1 MLINNNQTV
10 TGNAG
15 QYQPQAPSGRP
26 AAGDMNQLFAAMVES
41 MKRAKDMRQL
51 EEEDETLRILYEALD
66 RQMGE
71 DNGKSTA
78 QQLQEIL
85 DKLAPKAAG

>member
-1 MLINNNQTV
+1 MQITDKTV
-10 TGNAG
+10 TGNTG
-15 QYQPQAPSGRP
+15 LYQPQAPAGRS
-26 AAGDMNQLFAAMVES
+26 AAASMNQLFAAMVEN

-51 EEEDETLRILYEALD
+51 EEEDETLRILYETLD
-66 RQMGE
+66 RQMGK

-85 DKLAPKAAG
+85 DKLAPKVAG

>member
-1 MLINNNQTV
+1 MQINNQTV
-10 TGNAG
+10 TENMG
-15 QYQPQAPSGRP
+15 QYQPQAPASRS
-26 AAGDMNQLFAAMVES
+26 AAGMNQLFAAMVEN

-51 EEEDETLRILYEALD
+51 MEEDETLRILYETLD
-66 RQMGE
+66 KQMGE

>member
-1 MLINNNQTV
+1 MQIDNQTI
-10 TGNAG
+10 TGNLS
-15 QYQPQAPSGRP
+15 QYQPQAPAGGP
-26 AAGDMNQLFAAMVES
+26 ASAGMNQLFMAMVES

-51 EEEDETLRILYEALD
+51 EEEDETLRILYETLD
-66 RQMGE
+66 RQMDK

-78 QQLQEIL
+78 EQLQEIL

>member
-1 MLINNNQTV
+1 MQINNQTI
-10 TGNAG
+10 TENMG
-15 QYQPQAPSGRP
+15 QYQPQAPAVRS
-26 AAGDMNQLFAAMVES
+26 AAGMNQLFAAMVEN

-51 EEEDETLRILYEALD
+51 MEEDETLRILYETLD
-66 RQMGE
+66 KQMGE

>member
-1 MLINNNQTV
+1 MQINNQTV
-10 TGNAG
+10 TENMG
-15 QYQPQAPSGRP
+15 QYQPQAPAGRS
-26 AAGDMNQLFAAMVES
+26 AAGMNQLFAAMVEN

-51 EEEDETLRILYEALD
+51 MEEDETLRILYETLD
-66 RQMGE
+66 KQMGE

>member
-1 MLINNNQTV
+1 MQIDNKTI
-10 TGNAG
+10 TGNVN
-15 QYQPQAPSGRP
+15 QSQPQAPAGRP
-26 AAGDMNQLFAAMVES
+26 ASASMNQLFMAMVES

-51 EEEDETLRILYEALD
+51 KEEDETLRILYETLD
-66 RQMGE
+66 RQMGK

-85 DKLAPKAAG
+85 DKLAPKTAG

>member
-1 MLINNNQTV
+1 MQITNKTV
-10 TGNAG
+10 MGNME
-15 QYQPQAPSGRP
+15 QHQPQAPAGRS
-26 AAGDMNQLFAAMVES
+26 AEGMNQLFMAMVEN

-51 EEEDETLRILYEALD
+51 MEEDETLRILYETLD
-66 RQMGE
+66 KQMGE

>member
-1 MLINNNQTV
+1 
-10 TGNAG
+10 
-15 QYQPQAPSGRP
+15 
-26 AAGDMNQLFAAMVES
+26 

-51 EEEDETLRILYEALD
+51 MEEDETLRILYETLD
-66 RQMGE
+66 KQMGE

>member
-1 MLINNNQTV
+1 MQIDNKTV
-10 TGNAG
+10 TGNTN
-15 QYQPQAPSGRP
+15 QYRPQAP
-26 AAGDMNQLFAAMVES
+26 AAGNMNQVFMAMIEN
-41 MKRAKDMRQL
+41 MKRAKDMRQMQ
-51 EEEDETLRILYEALD
+51 EEDETLRLLYAALD

-85 DKLAPKAAG
+85 EKLAPKTAG